1 MRYAKYIALMLAL
14 LMLTG
19 CAAPASP
26 LRATATLVPGT
37 SPRLPEA
44 APDEALSAREDAMLY
59 FRYQSEPYLAPER
72 REITHSPAESY
83 ELALVTALLSGP
95 APQSAELGTLFPAG
109 TQVLST
115 ARQGRTL
122 FVTLSQEVM
131 NGYPD
136 EPAAWKSDPY
146 WSQEVP
152 LRRALCMQ
160 SLAATITENCDVDS
174 VQVLVAHDGGDMTS
188 LRLKEKY
195 FLTTA
200 DDTRLAPPMTRQES
214 LLLTPG
220 NTLSII
226 LRLWQQQD
234 WQRLYL
240 YVAAADPVTGEG
252 RRSYADF
259 VTAMENLPRLAACS
273 FSGGSVSMDGRW
285 SAYTLDADLLGADG
299 QPERREGKTLR
310 LLRENGLWKITLSQ
324 LTDWL
329 EVGR

>member
-1 MRYAKYIALMLAL
+1 MRYVKFIALVLVMLT
-14 LMLTG
+14 LTG

-37 SPRLPEA
+37 SPRLPES
-44 APDEALSAREDAMLY
+44 APDETLSAREDAMLY
-59 FRYQSEPYLAPER
+59 FRYQSEPYLAPEG

-136 EPAAWKSDPY
+136 EPAAWQSDPY

-160 SLAATITENCDVDS
+160 SLVATVTENCDVDS
-174 VQVLVAHDGGDMTS
+174 VQVLVAHDGGDMSS
-188 LRLKEKY
+188 LRLKQKY
-195 FLTTA
+195 FLDTH
-200 DDTRLAPPMTRQES
+200 DDNLLVAPMTRDES

-220 NTLSII
+220 NTLSVI
-226 LRLWQQQD
+226 LHLWQQQD

-240 YVAAADPVTGEG
+240 YIAAADPVTGEE
-252 RRSYADF
+252 RRSYTDF
-259 VTAMENLPRLAACS
+259 VTAMENLPRLTACS

-285 SAYTLDADLLGADG
+285 AAYTLDADVLAGDR
-299 QPERREGKTLR
+299 QPERRECKTLR

-324 LTDWL
+324 LTEWL